1 MDVESSSSTAGDS
14 PQRVVRGRP
23 RGTGRGRYSGTRARG
38 SATAPRGR
46 RGRGGRTAEG
56 RDAVLQLTRERSDVA
71 KRHVQTLN
79 LEQCQDILVQIAT
92 QSASVILDIM
102 EQSNPSPEQPQP
114 MPGVPAWCTCS
125 RCRDMPTEEEKVCCG
140 RSPEHC
146 TTLLPDFHVLC
157 LDEAV
162 LALARLYRED
172 VLALPADD
180 NFNRANRHSA
190 YRQYVLW
197 TYGKLGAGQRKVIP
211 SCVVW
216 KIRTKYPEPTGQYV
230 GFLPGRLA

>member
-1 MDVESSSSTAGDS
+1 MSKLLTWNSIRIFLSKLPHSQQVSFLTLWSNLTPHQSNHNRCLEYLLGALAAGAEICPLKRRKSAVADLQNTAQ
-14 PQRVVRGRP
+14 PFCQ
-23 RGTGRGRYSGTRARG
+23 Y
-38 SATAPRGR
+38 
-46 RGRGGRTAEG
+46 
-56 RDAVLQLTRERSDVA
+56 VLNKQIILW
-71 KRHVQTLN
+71 LN
-79 LEQCQDILVQIAT
+79 LHNITKLLMFLMWVGFWFFEQ
-92 QSASVILDIM
+92 
-102 EQSNPSPEQPQP
+102 
-114 MPGVPAWCTCS
+114 
-125 RCRDMPTEEEKVCCG
+125 
-140 RSPEHC
+140 
-146 TTLLPDFHVLC
+146 DFHVLC